1 MSSNEINERSYVKQ
15 HESNIVVV
23 RFKRITVAKL
33 DEIVE
38 KKGFRNRQDIIREAV
53 RKYLEGASK

>member
-23 RFKRITVAKL
+23 RFKRTTMAKL

>member
-1 MSSNEINERSYVKQ
+1 MISNKIDEKPYVKQ
-15 HESNIVVV
+15 YKSNEVIV
-23 RFKRITVAKL
+23 RFKRITIAKL

-53 RKYLEGASK
+53 RKYLEGEGK

>member
-1 MSSNEINERSYVKQ
+1 MVSNEINENPHVKRYK
-15 HESNIVVV
+15 SNVVVV
-23 RFKRITVAKL
+23 RFSGATIAKL

>member
-1 MSSNEINERSYVKQ
+1 MASNEINERSHIKQ
-15 HESNIVVV
+15 HESNVIVV
-23 RFKRITVAKL
+23 RFKRAIVAKL

-53 RKYLEGASK
+53 RKYLEEASK

>member
-1 MSSNEINERSYVKQ
+1 MASNEINERSYIKQ
-15 HESNIVVV
+15 HESNVIVVQ
-23 RFKRITVAKL
+23 FKRATVAKL

-53 RKYLEGASK
+53 RKYLEEASK

>member
-1 MSSNEINERSYVKQ
+1 MASNEINENPHVKQ
-15 HESNIVVV
+15 YKSNVVVV
-23 RFKRITVAKL
+23 RFSGATIAKL